1 MTKTRNNKN
10 RSRKAKAT
18 VRTSKPRSPQA
29 VTADINSRKVNNALN
44 GRVFAGSPV
53 YRVDIGF
60 NLNAD
65 QDMNDPID
73 WLETRMGEKEVDRLC
88 MGSGTCLLT
97 GVRDFGFMG
106 SKAEMTAVLKYFA
119 RSPFRIKDIFTG
131 IEEMDS
137 LAVRSK

>member
-1 MTKTRNNKN
+1 MKTKTRNNTN
-10 RSRKAKAT
+10 RSRKTKTT
-18 VRTSKPRSPQA
+18 VRTNKPRSPQV
-29 VTADINSRKVNNALN
+29 VTAQINARKVNNALN
-44 GRVFAGSPV
+44 GRVFAGSPM

-73 WLETRMGEKEVDRLC
+73 WLEGAMGEKEVDRLC

-119 RSPFRIKDIFTG
+119 RSPFRINSIYNRM
-131 IEEMDS
+131 EET
-137 LAVRSK
+137 V

>member
-1 MTKTRNNKN
+1 MKTKTRNNTN
-10 RSRKAKAT
+10 RSRKTKTT
-18 VRTSKPRSPQA
+18 VRTNKPRSPQV
-29 VTADINSRKVNNALN
+29 VTAQINARKVNNALN
-44 GRVFAGSPV
+44 GRVFAGSPM

-97 GVRDFGFMG
+97 GVRDFGFEG
-106 SKAEMTAVLKYFA
+106 SKEEMTAVLKYFA
-119 RSPFRIKDIFTG
+119 RSPFRINSIYNRMVET
-131 IEEMDS
+131 
-137 LAVRSK
+137 V